1 MKIQLSKTQWEHIGK
16 IAGWISK
23 QANGCG
29 RLSGDLSDVLEAQ
42 VIIGIRKGLDTDQI
56 FDVIKANQSIV
67 SLLASEDVTD
77 TELLEC
83 IRDSFRMYMLTAK
96 REQTRLDKKAED
108 NKHYIC
114 PKCKFDN
121 GKVKDIGRYG
131 NCKKCGAPI
140 DNPNT
145 GFLGL

>member
-1 MKIQLSKTQWEHIGK
+1 MKELSKAQWTFIGRQ
-16 IAGWISK
+16 AGWLSK
-23 QANGCG
+23 QANGWG
-29 RLSGDLSDVLEAQ
+29 RLSGDLSDILEGYA
-42 VIIGIRKGLDTDQI
+42 IIGLRKNMTVEEILEK
-56 FDVIKANQSIV
+56 IKADD
-67 SLLASEDVTD
+67 SLAPMLVEETVTED
-77 TELLEC
+77 ELRGC
-83 IRDSFRMYMLTAK
+83 IEDALKMYRLTAK